1 MGWRK
6 LIFRF
11 PSGKK
16 GKAKGN
22 RRLEEFKAGQAQ
34 PTVGKENEHSAL
46 PGSTQGPDR
55 GLLNRVWQQPQS
67 LRHLWGLGTEASFS
81 FFSVPKTEGG
91 DEARK
96 KQPNRWLRTGGIQT
110 RMLSGFLRNSS
121 VEVQVQADE
130 LEPAK
135 AGGGRQGQA
144 KRNAKRLV
152 LQPDRPSMWT
162 GFLDV

>member
-1 MGWRK
+1 M
-6 LIFRF
+6 
-11 PSGKK
+11 
-16 GKAKGN
+16 
-22 RRLEEFKAGQAQ
+22 
-34 PTVGKENEHSAL
+34 GKEDEHSAL

-55 GLLNRVWQQPQS
+55 GLLNRVWQQPQI
-67 LRHLWGLGTEASFS
+67 LRLLWGLGTEASFS

-96 KQPNRWLRTGGIQT
+96 KQPNRWPKTGEIQT
-110 RMLSGFLRNSS
+110 RMFSGFLRNSS
-121 VEVQVQADE
+121 EEVQVQADE

-144 KRNAKRLV
+144 KRNAKQLV
-152 LQPDRPSMWT
+152 LQPGRPSIWA